1 MAGIGGGSVLDV
13 TKLVAAFI
21 DSDQQVEDCFGMGF
35 IRRKGLWFA
44 CLPTTAG
51 TGSEVSPNAIL
62 LDERDHLK
70 KGIVSPFLIADV
82 AYVDPKLTWTVPA
95 KVTADTGMDALTHCI
110 EAYTNKFAHPS
121 VDIYALQ
128 GIRLIAANLER
139 AVTLARDNKPADLS
153 DNPAYV
159 EAREAL
165 AFGSLYGGLCL
176 GPVNTAAVHA
186 LSYPLGG
193 EFHIP
198 HGLSNAILLPSVM
211 KFNMPANI
219 KRHAEVAIALGCE
232 PGKND
237 EETAQRGVDFI
248 YRLAAAVGIPDK
260 LTALGIRRRY
270 GQSRHAGAAPAEKQP
285 SRGHRAG
292 RPRHLQLTLL
302 IMSHMLPCHSS
313 PKNKEDMKP
322 ILAITMGDPA
332 GIGPEIT
339 VRALNRK
346 ETYEKCRPVVT
357 GDAAIIG
364 QAVRLLGLNLQ
375 VNAIQNVKEAKFEF
389 GTIDVIDLQCVDL
402 ATFEFGKVQPQCG
415 NAAFQYIKKA
425 IELAMADEVDGT
437 VTAPLNKEALNL
449 AGHHYDGHTEIYATF
464 TNTKKY
470 AMMLAEVRHDAGRRE
485 HPRHPCFDAC
495 SPAQGLRPG
504 EEGPCHRVRRTHR
517 RCLPPVR
524 Y

>member
-1 MAGIGGGSVLDV
+1 MKQITLLQPQKIVFGTGCIQTLVEDYKKMGLQRLFVLTAPPIRPLIEDTLTELKGAGVSIEVFQDIVAEPTVNDFKKILEVARQFKADSVVGVGGGSVLDV
-13 TKLVAAFI
+13 TKLIAAFI
-21 DSDQQVEDCFGMGF
+21 NSDQQVEDCFGTGF
-35 IRRKGLWFA
+35 IKQKGLWFA

-128 GIRLIAANLER
+128 GIRLIAANLEK
-139 AVTLARDNKPADLS
+139 AVKNGQDQ
-153 DNPAYV
+153 

-219 KRHAEVAIALGCE
+219 KRHAEVAIALGCQ

-248 YRLAAAVGIPDK
+248 YQLADAVGIPKK
-260 LTALGIRRRY
+260 LTDLGIPMTAVD
-270 GQSRHAGAAPAEKQP
+270 GMAQAAMQV
-285 SRGHRAG
+285 
-292 RPRHLQLTLL
+292 Q
-302 IMSHMLPCHSS
+302 
-313 PKNKEDMKP
+313 
-322 ILAITMGDPA
+322 
-332 GIGPEIT
+332 
-339 VRALNRK
+339 
-346 ETYEKCRPVVT
+346 
-357 GDAAIIG
+357 
-364 QAVRLLGLNLQ
+364 RLLKN
-375 VNAIQNVKEAKFEF
+375 N
-389 GTIDVIDLQCVDL
+389 
-402 ATFEFGKVQPQCG
+402 PR
-415 NAAFQYIKKA
+415 
-425 IELAMADEVDGT
+425 EV
-437 VTAPLNKEALNL
+437 
-449 AGHHYDGHTEIYATF
+449 TEQDARDIY
-464 TNTKKY
+464 NSLY
-470 AMMLAEVRHDAGRRE
+470 
-485 HPRHPCFDAC
+485 
-495 SPAQGLRPG
+495 
-504 EEGPCHRVRRTHR
+504 
-517 RCLPPVR
+517 
-524 Y
+524 

>member
-1 MAGIGGGSVLDV
+1 MKQITLLQPQKIVFGTGCIQTLVEDYKKMGLQRLFVLTAPPIRPLIEDTLAELKSAGVNIEVFQDIVAEPTVNDFKKILEVARQFKADSVVGVGGGSVLDV
-13 TKLVAAFI
+13 TKLIAAFI
-21 DSDQQVEDCFGMGF
+21 NSDQQVEDCFGTGF
-35 IRRKGLWFA
+35 IKQKGLWFA

-70 KGIVSPFLIADV
+70 KGIVSPFLIADG

-128 GIRLIAANLER
+128 GIRLIAANLEK
-139 AVTLARDNKPADLS
+139 AVKNGQDQ
-153 DNPAYV
+153 

-219 KRHAEVAIALGCE
+219 KRHAEVAIALGCQ

-248 YRLAAAVGIPDK
+248 YQLADAVGIPKK
-260 LTALGIRRRY
+260 LTDLGIPQTAVD
-270 GQSRHAGAAPAEKQP
+270 GMAKAAMQV
-285 SRGHRAG
+285 
-292 RPRHLQLTLL
+292 Q
-302 IMSHMLPCHSS
+302 
-313 PKNKEDMKP
+313 
-322 ILAITMGDPA
+322 
-332 GIGPEIT
+332 
-339 VRALNRK
+339 
-346 ETYEKCRPVVT
+346 
-357 GDAAIIG
+357 
-364 QAVRLLGLNLQ
+364 RLLKN
-375 VNAIQNVKEAKFEF
+375 N
-389 GTIDVIDLQCVDL
+389 
-402 ATFEFGKVQPQCG
+402 PR
-415 NAAFQYIKKA
+415 
-425 IELAMADEVDGT
+425 EV
-437 VTAPLNKEALNL
+437 
-449 AGHHYDGHTEIYATF
+449 TEQDARDIY
-464 TNTKKY
+464 NSLY
-470 AMMLAEVRHDAGRRE
+470 
-485 HPRHPCFDAC
+485 
-495 SPAQGLRPG
+495 
-504 EEGPCHRVRRTHR
+504 
-517 RCLPPVR
+517 
-524 Y
+524 

>member
-1 MAGIGGGSVLDV
+1 MKAITLLQPQKIVFGTGCIETFTDDYKQMGLQRLFVLTAPPIRPLIEGTLDELKAAGIAVEVFQDIVAEPTVNDFKRILEVARQFRADSVVGIGGGSVLDV

-21 DSDQQVEDCFGMGF
+21 NSQQQVEDCFGTGF

-260 LTALGIRRRY
+260 LTALGIPQTAVD
-270 GQSRHAGAAPAEKQP
+270 GMAKAAMQV
-285 SRGHRAG
+285 
-292 RPRHLQLTLL
+292 Q
-302 IMSHMLPCHSS
+302 
-313 PKNKEDMKP
+313 
-322 ILAITMGDPA
+322 
-332 GIGPEIT
+332 
-339 VRALNRK
+339 
-346 ETYEKCRPVVT
+346 
-357 GDAAIIG
+357 
-364 QAVRLLGLNLQ
+364 RLLKN
-375 VNAIQNVKEAKFEF
+375 N
-389 GTIDVIDLQCVDL
+389 
-402 ATFEFGKVQPQCG
+402 PR
-415 NAAFQYIKKA
+415 
-425 IELAMADEVDGT
+425 EV
-437 VTAPLNKEALNL
+437 
-449 AGHHYDGHTEIYATF
+449 TEQDARDIY
-464 TNTKKY
+464 NSLY
-470 AMMLAEVRHDAGRRE
+470 
-485 HPRHPCFDAC
+485 
-495 SPAQGLRPG
+495 
-504 EEGPCHRVRRTHR
+504 
-517 RCLPPVR
+517 
-524 Y
+524 

>member
-1 MAGIGGGSVLDV
+1 MKAITLLQPQKIVFGTGCIETFTEDYKKMGLQRLMVLTAPPILPLIEEPLANLKAAGVSIEIFQNIVAEPTVNDFKKILEVARQFKADSVVGIGGGSVLDV
-13 TKLVAAFI
+13 TKLVANLTHNPSPI
-21 DSDQQVEDCFGMGF
+21 GEGSDMFQPGF
-35 IRRKGLWFA
+35 IKKRGLWFA

-70 KGIVSPFLIADV
+70 KGIVSPFLIADA

-128 GIRLIAANLER
+128 GIRLIAANLKR
-139 AVTLARDNKPADLS
+139 AVNDGKD
-153 DNPAYV
+153 V

-232 PGKND
+232 PGHSD

-248 YRLAAAVGIPDK
+248 YQLAEAVGIPKK
-260 LTALGIRRRY
+260 LTDLGIPQTAVD
-270 GQSRHAGAAPAEKQP
+270 GMAKAAMQVQRLLKNN
-285 SRGHRAG
+285 
-292 RPRHLQLTLL
+292 PR
-302 IMSHMLPCHSS
+302 
-313 PKNKEDMKP
+313 
-322 ILAITMGDPA
+322 
-332 GIGPEIT
+332 EIT
-339 VRALNRK
+339 
-346 ETYEKCRPVVT
+346 EQ
-357 GDAAIIG
+357 DA
-364 QAVRLLGLNLQ
+364 R
-375 VNAIQNVKEAKFEF
+375 
-389 GTIDVIDLQCVDL
+389 
-402 ATFEFGKVQPQCG
+402 
-415 NAAFQYIKKA
+415 
-425 IELAMADEVDGT
+425 
-437 VTAPLNKEALNL
+437 
-449 AGHHYDGHTEIYATF
+449 EIY
-464 TNTKKY
+464 NSLY
-470 AMMLAEVRHDAGRRE
+470 
-485 HPRHPCFDAC
+485 
-495 SPAQGLRPG
+495 
-504 EEGPCHRVRRTHR
+504 
-517 RCLPPVR
+517 
-524 Y
+524 

>member
-1 MAGIGGGSVLDV
+1 MKAITLLQPQKIVFGTGCIETFTEDYKKLGLQRLMVLTAPPILPLIEEPLASLKAAGASIEIFQNILAEPTVNDFKTILEVARQFKADSVVGIGGGSVLDV

-21 DSDQQVEDCFGMGF
+21 NSDQQVEDCFGTGF
-35 IRRKGLWFA
+35 IKAKGLWFA

-70 KGIVSPFLIADV
+70 KGIVSPYLIADA
-82 AYVDPKLTWTVPA
+82 AYVDPKLTWTVPS

-128 GIRLIAANLER
+128 GIRLIAANLEK
-139 AVTLARDNKPADLS
+139 AVKDGKD
-153 DNPAYV
+153 V

-211 KFNMPANI
+211 KFNMPANV

-260 LTALGIRRRY
+260 LTALGIPQTSVP
-270 GQSRHAGAAPAEKQP
+270 GMAKAAMQV
-285 SRGHRAG
+285 
-292 RPRHLQLTLL
+292 Q
-302 IMSHMLPCHSS
+302 
-313 PKNKEDMKP
+313 
-322 ILAITMGDPA
+322 
-332 GIGPEIT
+332 
-339 VRALNRK
+339 
-346 ETYEKCRPVVT
+346 
-357 GDAAIIG
+357 
-364 QAVRLLGLNLQ
+364 RLLKN
-375 VNAIQNVKEAKFEF
+375 N
-389 GTIDVIDLQCVDL
+389 
-402 ATFEFGKVQPQCG
+402 PR
-415 NAAFQYIKKA
+415 
-425 IELAMADEVDGT
+425 EVTEQD
-437 VTAPLNKEALNL
+437 AL
-449 AGHHYDGHTEIYATF
+449 DIY
-464 TNTKKY
+464 NSLY
-470 AMMLAEVRHDAGRRE
+470 
-485 HPRHPCFDAC
+485 
-495 SPAQGLRPG
+495 
-504 EEGPCHRVRRTHR
+504 
-517 RCLPPVR
+517 
-524 Y
+524 

>member
-1 MAGIGGGSVLDV
+1 MKQITLLQPQKIVFGTGCIQTFVDDYLKMGLQRLFVLTAPPIRPLIEEPLTALGNAGVSVEVFQDIVAEPTVNDFKKMLEIARQFKADSVVGIGGGSVLDV
-13 TKLVAAFI
+13 TKLIAALI
-21 DSDQQVEDCFGMGF
+21 NSDQQVEDCFGTGF
-35 IRRKGLWFA
+35 IQKKGRWFA

-128 GIRLIAANLER
+128 GIRLIAANLEK
-139 AVTLARDNKPADLS
+139 AVKNGQDQ
-153 DNPAYV
+153 

-211 KFNMPANI
+211 KFNAPAAM
-219 KRHAEVAIALGCE
+219 KRYAEVAIAMGCE

-248 YRLAAAVGIPDK
+248 YQLADAVGIPKK
-260 LTALGIRRRY
+260 LTDLGIPQTAVD
-270 GQSRHAGAAPAEKQP
+270 GMAKAAMEVQ
-285 SRGHRAG
+285 
-292 RPRHLQLTLL
+292 
-302 IMSHMLPCHSS
+302 
-313 PKNKEDMKP
+313 
-322 ILAITMGDPA
+322 
-332 GIGPEIT
+332 
-339 VRALNRK
+339 
-346 ETYEKCRPVVT
+346 
-357 GDAAIIG
+357 
-364 QAVRLLGLNLQ
+364 RLLKN
-375 VNAIQNVKEAKFEF
+375 N
-389 GTIDVIDLQCVDL
+389 
-402 ATFEFGKVQPQCG
+402 PR
-415 NAAFQYIKKA
+415 
-425 IELAMADEVDGT
+425 EV
-437 VTAPLNKEALNL
+437 
-449 AGHHYDGHTEIYATF
+449 TEQDARDIY
-464 TNTKKY
+464 NSLY
-470 AMMLAEVRHDAGRRE
+470 
-485 HPRHPCFDAC
+485 
-495 SPAQGLRPG
+495 
-504 EEGPCHRVRRTHR
+504 
-517 RCLPPVR
+517 
-524 Y
+524 

>member
-1 MAGIGGGSVLDV
+1 MKQITLLQPQKIVFGTGCIQTLVEDYKKMGLQRLFVLTAPPIRPLIEDTLAELKSAGVNIEVFQDIVAEPTVNDFKKILEVARQFKADSVVGVGGGSVLDV
-13 TKLVAAFI
+13 TKLIAAFI
-21 DSDQQVEDCFGMGF
+21 NSDQQVEDCFGTGF
-35 IRRKGLWFA
+35 IKQKGLWFA

-128 GIRLIAANLER
+128 GIRLIAANLEK
-139 AVTLARDNKPADLS
+139 AVKNGQDQ
-153 DNPAYV
+153 

-219 KRHAEVAIALGCE
+219 KRHAEVAIALGCQ

-248 YRLAAAVGIPDK
+248 YQLADAVGIPKK
-260 LTALGIRRRY
+260 LTDLGIPQTAVD
-270 GQSRHAGAAPAEKQP
+270 GMAKAAMQV
-285 SRGHRAG
+285 
-292 RPRHLQLTLL
+292 Q
-302 IMSHMLPCHSS
+302 
-313 PKNKEDMKP
+313 
-322 ILAITMGDPA
+322 
-332 GIGPEIT
+332 
-339 VRALNRK
+339 
-346 ETYEKCRPVVT
+346 
-357 GDAAIIG
+357 
-364 QAVRLLGLNLQ
+364 RLLKN
-375 VNAIQNVKEAKFEF
+375 N
-389 GTIDVIDLQCVDL
+389 
-402 ATFEFGKVQPQCG
+402 PR
-415 NAAFQYIKKA
+415 
-425 IELAMADEVDGT
+425 EV
-437 VTAPLNKEALNL
+437 
-449 AGHHYDGHTEIYATF
+449 TEQDARDIY
-464 TNTKKY
+464 NSLY
-470 AMMLAEVRHDAGRRE
+470 
-485 HPRHPCFDAC
+485 
-495 SPAQGLRPG
+495 
-504 EEGPCHRVRRTHR
+504 
-517 RCLPPVR
+517 
-524 Y
+524 

>member
-1 MAGIGGGSVLDV
+1 MKAITLLQPQKIVFGTGCIQTLVEDYKKMGLRRLFVLTAPPIRPLIEGTLDELKVAGVAVEVFQDIVAEPTVNDFKKILEVARQFQADSVVGIGGGSVLDV
-13 TKLVAAFI
+13 TKL
-21 DSDQQVEDCFGMGF
+21 M
-35 IRRKGLWFA
+35 
-44 CLPTTAG
+44 PTTAG

-139 AVTLARDNKPADLS
+139 AVKDGKD
-153 DNPAYV
+153 V

-211 KFNMPANI
+211 KFNAPANI

-260 LTALGIRRRY
+260 LTALGIPQTAVD
-270 GQSRHAGAAPAEKQP
+270 GMAKAAMQV
-285 SRGHRAG
+285 
-292 RPRHLQLTLL
+292 Q
-302 IMSHMLPCHSS
+302 
-313 PKNKEDMKP
+313 
-322 ILAITMGDPA
+322 
-332 GIGPEIT
+332 
-339 VRALNRK
+339 
-346 ETYEKCRPVVT
+346 
-357 GDAAIIG
+357 
-364 QAVRLLGLNLQ
+364 RLLKN
-375 VNAIQNVKEAKFEF
+375 N
-389 GTIDVIDLQCVDL
+389 
-402 ATFEFGKVQPQCG
+402 PR
-415 NAAFQYIKKA
+415 
-425 IELAMADEVDGT
+425 EV
-437 VTAPLNKEALNL
+437 
-449 AGHHYDGHTEIYATF
+449 TEQDARDIY
-464 TNTKKY
+464 NSLY
-470 AMMLAEVRHDAGRRE
+470 
-485 HPRHPCFDAC
+485 
-495 SPAQGLRPG
+495 
-504 EEGPCHRVRRTHR
+504 
-517 RCLPPVR
+517 
-524 Y
+524 

>member
-1 MAGIGGGSVLDV
+1 MKAITLLQPQKIVFGTGCIQTFVEDYKKLGLQRLFVLTAPPILPLIEEPLNELKASGTNIEVFDQIMAEPTLNDFNSIVEKARQFNADSVVGIGGGSVLDV
-13 TKLVAAFI
+13 AKLTAAFAK
-21 DSDQQVEDCFGMGF
+21 SAQQAADCFGTGF
-35 IRRKGLWFA
+35 IKAKGLWFS

-70 KGIVSPFLIADV
+70 KGIVSPFLIADT

-139 AVTLARDNKPADLS
+139 AVKDGKDQ
-153 DNPAYV
+153 

-232 PGKND
+232 PGKDDN
-237 EETAQRGVDFI
+237 ETAQRGVDFI

-260 LTALGIRRRY
+260 LTALGIPQTAVD
-270 GQSRHAGAAPAEKQP
+270 GMAKAAMQV
-285 SRGHRAG
+285 
-292 RPRHLQLTLL
+292 Q
-302 IMSHMLPCHSS
+302 
-313 PKNKEDMKP
+313 
-322 ILAITMGDPA
+322 
-332 GIGPEIT
+332 
-339 VRALNRK
+339 
-346 ETYEKCRPVVT
+346 
-357 GDAAIIG
+357 
-364 QAVRLLGLNLQ
+364 RLLKN
-375 VNAIQNVKEAKFEF
+375 N
-389 GTIDVIDLQCVDL
+389 
-402 ATFEFGKVQPQCG
+402 PR
-415 NAAFQYIKKA
+415 
-425 IELAMADEVDGT
+425 EV
-437 VTAPLNKEALNL
+437 
-449 AGHHYDGHTEIYATF
+449 TEQDARDIY
-464 TNTKKY
+464 NSLY
-470 AMMLAEVRHDAGRRE
+470 
-485 HPRHPCFDAC
+485 
-495 SPAQGLRPG
+495 
-504 EEGPCHRVRRTHR
+504 
-517 RCLPPVR
+517 
-524 Y
+524 

>member
-1 MAGIGGGSVLDV
+1 MKAITLLQPQKIVFGTGCIETFTEDYKKMGLQRLMVLTAPPILPLIEEPLANLKADGVNIETCQDILAEPTVNDFKKILEAARQFKADSVVGIGGGSVLDV

-21 DSDQQVEDCFGMGF
+21 NSDQQVEDCFGTGF
-35 IRRKGLWFA
+35 IKRKGLWFA

-70 KGIVSPFLIADV
+70 KGIVSPYLIADA

-139 AVTLARDNKPADLS
+139 AVTLARDYKPADLS

-219 KRHAEVAIALGCE
+219 KRHAEVAIALGCQ

-248 YRLAAAVGIPDK
+248 YRLAEAVGIPKK
-260 LTALGIRRRY
+260 LTDLGIPQTAVP
-270 GQSRHAGAAPAEKQP
+270 GMAKAAMQV
-285 SRGHRAG
+285 
-292 RPRHLQLTLL
+292 Q
-302 IMSHMLPCHSS
+302 
-313 PKNKEDMKP
+313 
-322 ILAITMGDPA
+322 
-332 GIGPEIT
+332 
-339 VRALNRK
+339 
-346 ETYEKCRPVVT
+346 
-357 GDAAIIG
+357 
-364 QAVRLLGLNLQ
+364 RLLKN
-375 VNAIQNVKEAKFEF
+375 N
-389 GTIDVIDLQCVDL
+389 
-402 ATFEFGKVQPQCG
+402 PR
-415 NAAFQYIKKA
+415 
-425 IELAMADEVDGT
+425 EVTEQD
-437 VTAPLNKEALNL
+437 AL
-449 AGHHYDGHTEIYATF
+449 EIY
-464 TNTKKY
+464 NSLY
-470 AMMLAEVRHDAGRRE
+470 
-485 HPRHPCFDAC
+485 
-495 SPAQGLRPG
+495 
-504 EEGPCHRVRRTHR
+504 
-517 RCLPPVR
+517 
-524 Y
+524 

>member
-1 MAGIGGGSVLDV
+1 MKAITLLQPQKIVFGTGCIETFTDDYKQMGLQRLFVLTAPPIRPLIEGTLDELKAAGIAVEVFQDIVAEPTVNDFKRILEVARQFRADSVVGIGGGSVLDV

-21 DSDQQVEDCFGMGF
+21 NSDQQVEDCFGTGF

-237 EETAQRGVDFI
+237 EETAQRGVDYI

-260 LTALGIRRRY
+260 LTALGIPQTAVD
-270 GQSRHAGAAPAEKQP
+270 GMAKAAMQV
-285 SRGHRAG
+285 
-292 RPRHLQLTLL
+292 Q
-302 IMSHMLPCHSS
+302 
-313 PKNKEDMKP
+313 
-322 ILAITMGDPA
+322 
-332 GIGPEIT
+332 
-339 VRALNRK
+339 
-346 ETYEKCRPVVT
+346 
-357 GDAAIIG
+357 
-364 QAVRLLGLNLQ
+364 RLLKN
-375 VNAIQNVKEAKFEF
+375 N
-389 GTIDVIDLQCVDL
+389 
-402 ATFEFGKVQPQCG
+402 PR
-415 NAAFQYIKKA
+415 
-425 IELAMADEVDGT
+425 EV
-437 VTAPLNKEALNL
+437 
-449 AGHHYDGHTEIYATF
+449 TEQDARDIY
-464 TNTKKY
+464 NSLY
-470 AMMLAEVRHDAGRRE
+470 
-485 HPRHPCFDAC
+485 
-495 SPAQGLRPG
+495 
-504 EEGPCHRVRRTHR
+504 
-517 RCLPPVR
+517 
-524 Y
+524 

>member
-1 MAGIGGGSVLDV
+1 MKQITLLQPQKIVFGTGCIQTLVEDYKKMGLQRLFVLTAPPIRPLIEDTLAELKNAGVNIEVFQDIVAEPTVNDFKKILEVARQFKADSVVGVGGGSVLDV
-13 TKLVAAFI
+13 TKLIAAFI
-21 DSDQQVEDCFGMGF
+21 NSDQQVEDCFGTGF
-35 IRRKGLWFA
+35 IKQKGLWFA

-128 GIRLIAANLER
+128 GIRLIAANLEK
-139 AVTLARDNKPADLS
+139 AVKNGQDQ
-153 DNPAYV
+153 

-219 KRHAEVAIALGCE
+219 KRHAEVAIALGCQ

-237 EETAQRGVDFI
+237 EVTAQRGVDFI
-248 YRLAAAVGIPDK
+248 YQLADAVGIPKK
-260 LTALGIRRRY
+260 LIDLGIPQTAVD
-270 GQSRHAGAAPAEKQP
+270 GMAKAAMQV
-285 SRGHRAG
+285 
-292 RPRHLQLTLL
+292 Q
-302 IMSHMLPCHSS
+302 
-313 PKNKEDMKP
+313 
-322 ILAITMGDPA
+322 
-332 GIGPEIT
+332 
-339 VRALNRK
+339 
-346 ETYEKCRPVVT
+346 
-357 GDAAIIG
+357 
-364 QAVRLLGLNLQ
+364 RLLKN
-375 VNAIQNVKEAKFEF
+375 N
-389 GTIDVIDLQCVDL
+389 
-402 ATFEFGKVQPQCG
+402 PR
-415 NAAFQYIKKA
+415 
-425 IELAMADEVDGT
+425 EV
-437 VTAPLNKEALNL
+437 
-449 AGHHYDGHTEIYATF
+449 TEQDARDIY
-464 TNTKKY
+464 NSLY
-470 AMMLAEVRHDAGRRE
+470 
-485 HPRHPCFDAC
+485 
-495 SPAQGLRPG
+495 
-504 EEGPCHRVRRTHR
+504 
-517 RCLPPVR
+517 
-524 Y
+524 

>member
-1 MAGIGGGSVLDV
+1 MKAITLLQPQKIVFGTGCIQTFTDDYKKMGLRRLFVLTAPPIRPLIEGTLDELKAAGIAVEVFQDIVAEPTVNDFKRILELARQFQADSVAGIGGGSVLDV

-21 DSDQQVEDCFGMGF
+21 DSDQQVEDCFGTGF

-211 KFNMPANI
+211 KFNMPSNV

-260 LTALGIRRRY
+260 LTALGIPQTAVD
-270 GQSRHAGAAPAEKQP
+270 GMAKAAMQV
-285 SRGHRAG
+285 
-292 RPRHLQLTLL
+292 Q
-302 IMSHMLPCHSS
+302 
-313 PKNKEDMKP
+313 
-322 ILAITMGDPA
+322 
-332 GIGPEIT
+332 
-339 VRALNRK
+339 
-346 ETYEKCRPVVT
+346 
-357 GDAAIIG
+357 
-364 QAVRLLGLNLQ
+364 RLLKN
-375 VNAIQNVKEAKFEF
+375 N
-389 GTIDVIDLQCVDL
+389 
-402 ATFEFGKVQPQCG
+402 PR
-415 NAAFQYIKKA
+415 
-425 IELAMADEVDGT
+425 EV
-437 VTAPLNKEALNL
+437 
-449 AGHHYDGHTEIYATF
+449 TEQDARDIY
-464 TNTKKY
+464 NSLY
-470 AMMLAEVRHDAGRRE
+470 
-485 HPRHPCFDAC
+485 
-495 SPAQGLRPG
+495 
-504 EEGPCHRVRRTHR
+504 
-517 RCLPPVR
+517 
-524 Y
+524 